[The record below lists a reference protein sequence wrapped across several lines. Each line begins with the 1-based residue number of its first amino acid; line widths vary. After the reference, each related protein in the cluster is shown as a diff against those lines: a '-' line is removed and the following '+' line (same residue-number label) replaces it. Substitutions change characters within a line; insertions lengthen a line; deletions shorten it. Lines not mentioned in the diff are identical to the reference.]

1 MVLEDLIIGELGME
15 SFFFFLF
22 DFLVLRMLVLRMSDC
37 FFLIFIV

>member
-1 MVLEDLIIGELGME
+1 MVLEDLVIGELGME
-15 SFFFFLF
+15 SFFFV